1 MRTVVRMIERSWL
14 VVLLVVVWEFGA
26 KAADEAYFQPPSEI
40 LPALQKLW
48 FDGPATHFFLNET
61 AVDDFSSSLG
71 HLFGGWLL
79 SGAAGVVVGV
89 AIGRSTAAR
98 DVLDPI
104 LEFMRAI
111 PTPTLV
117 PFFIVVFQLGMTM
130 QIMTI
135 AFGVVWPVILNTA
148 DGVRGV
154 DRLQVETA
162 RVFGIGRAGRLFL
175 VILPAALPKIF
186 AGLRVSL
193 SFALILMVIAELV
206 GSTEG
211 IGAQLINAEHSFEL
225 PTMWA
230 VIVFLGVLGYLFN
243 GMFVLVERRF
253 LAWHAGARRAE
264 S

>member
-1 MRTVVRMIERSWL
+1 MSALVRVLRRAWL
-14 VVLLVVVWEFGA
+14 VVLVVAAWELWTRYA
-26 KAADEAYFQPPSEI
+26 EEAYFPPPSTI
-40 LPALQKLW
+40 LPALRDLW
-48 FDGPATHFFLNET
+48 FDGPPSLLFLNET
-61 AVDDFSSSLG
+61 ARDDFAASLG

-79 SGAAGVVVGV
+79 AGAAGVLVGV
-89 AIGRSTAAR
+89 LIGRSTTAR
-98 DVLDPI
+98 EVFDPV
-104 LEFMRAI
+104 LEFLRAI

-117 PFFIVVFQLGMTM
+117 PFFIVLFQLGATM

-135 AFGVVWPVILNTA
+135 AFGVIWPVILNTA

-154 DRLQVETA
+154 DRLQLETA
-162 RVFGIGRAGRLFL
+162 QVFGLGPVRRL
-175 VILPAALPKIF
+175 VEIVLPAALPKIF

-206 GSTEG
+206 GSTSG

-230 VIVFLGVLGYLFN
+230 VIVFLGVLGFLFN
-243 GMFVLVERRF
+243 GVLLLIERRF
-253 LAWHAGARRAE
+253 LGWHAGARQTA